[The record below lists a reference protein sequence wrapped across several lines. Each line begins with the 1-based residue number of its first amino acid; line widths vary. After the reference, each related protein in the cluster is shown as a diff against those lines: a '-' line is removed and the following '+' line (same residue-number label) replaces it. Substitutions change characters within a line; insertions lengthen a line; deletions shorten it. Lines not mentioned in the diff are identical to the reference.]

1 MLTFNATYSPDDNK
15 LRLYASG
22 RLDKALY
29 DRVRA
34 TGFIWAPKQELF
46 VAPMWT
52 PSRADLCEEL
62 AGEIGDEDKN
72 LVERA
77 EERAERF
84 EEYSEKRAADADNAR
99 RHVSSIADGIPF
111 GQPILIGHHSE
122 RHARRDAEKIENGM
136 RRAVKMWETSKYWID
151 RAQGALAHAQHAER
165 ADVRAR
171 RIKKIEAE
179 ARKIE
184 RERADAATWLQ
195 AWNKTGLTLEQA
207 RHLANYCRLT
217 VTRTNSD
224 GTPRTYG
231 GWSAYDV
238 LQPDGERYQACPAVT
253 VEECIAAANRQY
265 TRTIT
270 HCARWAEHYAGRLS
284 YERAMLGAQGGTAA
298 DKWKFEI
305 GGKVL
310 RRGSW
315 YTIVRVNAESV
326 SVSGHFATTVTHDEI
341 KDYQPPTQEQAAA
354 VAQAMKT
361 PPICNYPGEGY
372 KHMTQADFDAR
383 KEKNWSDFPKTK
395 HIAATDTAGAHRV
408 RCARGEKQWDCV
420 PVYITD
426 AKRKDP
432 PSKQPAGPSLKPER
446 AGAQPIRQREPEPAG
461 AAAFNAMRESLRAGV
476 QVITAPQL
484 FPTPLDLA
492 ARMVELAG
500 VEPGER
506 VLEPSAGTGNIAAQV
521 ARNTQGSLLCV
532 EVNPTLCS
540 GLQRAGYVV
549 QSADFLETSPEDL
562 GGVFDCVIMN
572 PPFENA
578 ADIKHILHAQKFL
591 RDGGRLVAIC
601 ADGPRQ
607 RAALMPLADLW
618 EDLPQGTFKNQGT
631 NVNTALV
638 VIQG

>member
-22 RLDKALY
+22 RLGKALY

-84 EEYSEKRAADADNAR
+84 EDYSEKRAADADNAR

-171 RIKKIEAE
+171 RIKKIEADKRKAEKETAE
-179 ARKIE
+179 ATHNIKLWAKMGETEATQNGKTLTVYEVAVIISNRCNISKCFTLAE
-184 RERADAATWLQ
+184 YPRELPKSQ
-195 AWNKTGLTLEQA
+195 YEGLMSIYSALTDGIITPEQA
-207 RHLANYCRLT
+207 RDICIRVY
-217 VTRTNSD
+217 
-224 GTPRTYG
+224 
-231 GWSAYDV
+231 
-238 LQPDGERYQACPAVT
+238 ERSNA
-253 VEECIAAANRQY
+253 R
-265 TRTIT
+265 
-270 HCARWAEHYAGRLS
+270 HARWIQHYNNRLA
-284 YERAMLGAQGGTAA
+284 YERAMLGESGYIVPPKKPTVAVLPILNYGGEVQYKNRYSRGEIITTQAHGMTKAEFAAIYKDYKGTFISADGTHRIRSAIISNNGTRGLCAVYLTDSKQHTKPGGELITREQQETAA
-298 DKWKFEI
+298 RIEKGQRELQAKIKQHADIRAHNKLVIAGTVAPISK
-305 GGKVL
+305 
-310 RRGSW
+310 
-315 YTIVRVNAESV
+315 AEP
-326 SVSGHFATTVTHDEI
+326 VT
-341 KDYQPPTQEQAAA
+341 PS
-354 VAQAMKT
+354 
-361 PPICNYPGEGY
+361 
-372 KHMTQADFDAR
+372 ADFD
-383 KEKNWSDFPKTK
+383 
-395 HIAATDTAGAHRV
+395 
-408 RCARGEKQWDCV
+408 
-420 PVYITD
+420 
-426 AKRKDP
+426 
-432 PSKQPAGPSLKPER
+432 
-446 AGAQPIRQREPEPAG
+446 
-461 AAAFNAMRESLRAGV
+461 AMRESLRAGV
-476 QVITAPQL
+476 QVVTAPQL

-500 VEPGER
+500 VEPGAR

-549 QSADFLETSPEDL
+549 QSADFLETLPDDL

-618 EDLPQGTFKNQGT
+618 EDLPPGTFKNQGT
-631 NVNTALV
+631 NVSTALV

>member
-1 MLTFNATYSPDDNK
+1 MITFTATYSPDDNK
-15 LRLYASG
+15 LRLYASE

-171 RIKKIEAE
+171 RIKKIEADKRKAEKETAE
-179 ARKIE
+179 ATHNIKLWAKMDETEATQNGKTLTVYEVAVIISNRCDVSKCFTLAE
-184 RERADAATWLQ
+184 YPRELPKSQYEGLMSIYSAL
-195 AWNKTGLTLEQA
+195 TGGIITPEQA
-207 RHLANYCRLT
+207 RDICLRVY
-217 VTRTNSD
+217 
-224 GTPRTYG
+224 
-231 GWSAYDV
+231 
-238 LQPDGERYQACPAVT
+238 ERSNA
-253 VEECIAAANRQY
+253 R
-265 TRTIT
+265 R
-270 HCARWAEHYAGRLS
+270 ARWIEHYNNRLA
-284 YERAMLGAQGGTAA
+284 YERAMLGESGYIVPPKKPTVAVLPILNYGGEVQYKNRYSRGGEIITTQAHGMTKAEFAAIYKDYKGTFISADGTHRIRSAIISNNGTRGLCAVYLTDSKQHTKPGGELITREQQETAA
-298 DKWKFEI
+298 RIEKGQRELQVKIKQHADIRARNKLVIAGTVAPSPK
-305 GGKVL
+305 
-310 RRGSW
+310 
-315 YTIVRVNAESV
+315 AE
-326 SVSGHFATTVTHDEI
+326 AVT
-341 KDYQPPTQEQAAA
+341 PS
-354 VAQAMKT
+354 
-361 PPICNYPGEGY
+361 
-372 KHMTQADFDAR
+372 ADFD
-383 KEKNWSDFPKTK
+383 
-395 HIAATDTAGAHRV
+395 
-408 RCARGEKQWDCV
+408 
-420 PVYITD
+420 
-426 AKRKDP
+426 
-432 PSKQPAGPSLKPER
+432 
-446 AGAQPIRQREPEPAG
+446 
-461 AAAFNAMRESLRAGV
+461 AMRESLRAGV

-500 VEPGER
+500 VEPGAR

-521 ARNTQGSLLCV
+521 ARNTQASLLCV
-532 EVNPTLCS
+532 EVNQALCS

-549 QSADFLETSPEDL
+549 QSADFLETSPDDL

-618 EDLPQGTFKNQGT
+618 EDLPPGTFKNQGT